1 MEERKQQRNR
11 RRFVNLQQEQ
21 PIKVSTEYPLDRNR
35 VFAAAAS
42 AGTLPSFS
50 SMVRKAL
57 DSNRDRIINSERRR

>member
-1 MEERKQQRNR
+1 MEEKTTKTADGSLTFNRKNLSRYR
-11 RRFVNLQQEQ
+11 RSIPGQNAYL
-21 PIKVSTEYPLDRNR
+21 PPP
-35 VFAAAAS
+35 S